1 MVRRRLFEDLVVSAP
16 PTGRFGRRAAIL
28 PLSIAAHAGA
38 LATALLFPVLRPGAL
53 PDPAAGI
60 VTWSV
65 PSAPTPPPVPT
76 PTPAPTR
83 IRTESASRQ
92 SSRAEVP
99 EPVATPPPAPGPIVS
114 GVEPEGISQ
123 EESHPPCLFNCA
135 GSTPEGGGDGPRGGA
150 AGPGTNE
157 GTGSSPYRLGGDIK
171 PPVRTMYV
179 APPYP
184 DLAKIARVQGL
195 VVIECTIDPS
205 GRVVDPRVIAGHPLL
220 QNAALDA
227 VRQWRYTA
235 TRLNGVPIA
244 VLMTVTVNFTLG
256 R

>member
-1 MVRRRLFEDLVVSAP
+1 
-16 PTGRFGRRAAIL
+16 
-28 PLSIAAHAGA
+28 
-38 LATALLFPVLRPGAL
+38 
-53 PDPAAGI
+53 
-60 VTWSV
+60 
-65 PSAPTPPPVPT
+65 
-76 PTPAPTR
+76 
-83 IRTESASRQ
+83 
-92 SSRAEVP
+92 
-99 EPVATPPPAPGPIVS
+99 VAPPPAPGPMVS
-114 GVEPEGISQ
+114 VVQPEGPPL

-135 GSTPEGGGDGPRGGA
+135 GSTPDGGGDGPRGGA
-150 AGPGTNE
+150 PGPGTNE
-157 GTGSSPYRLGGDIK
+157 GTGIGPYRPGGDIK
-171 PPVRTMYV
+171 PPVRTVYV

-184 DLAKIARVQGL
+184 DLARAARIQGL

-205 GRVVDPRVIAGHPLL
+205 GRVVDPRVITGHPLL

>member
-1 MVRRRLFEDLVVSAP
+1 MRARLFEDLVVSAP
-16 PTGRFGRRAAIL
+16 PAGRFGRRAAIL
-28 PLSIAAHAGA
+28 PLSIAAHAAA
-38 LATALLFPVLRPGAL
+38 LAIALLFPVLRSAEL

-65 PSAPTPPPVPT
+65 PSAPTPPPPVPT
-76 PTPAPTR
+76 STPPPPR
-83 IRTESASRQ
+83 VRSESVSRE
-92 SSRAEVP
+92 SRSGEVR
-99 EPVATPPPAPGPIVS
+99 EEVAPPPAPGPVVS
-114 GVEPEGISQ
+114 VVEPDGISQ

-135 GSTPEGGGDGPRGGA
+135 GSTPDGGGDGPRA
-150 AGPGTNE
+150 EAPGPGTNDR
-157 GTGSSPYRLGGDIK
+157 TGPYRPGGDIK
-171 PPVRTMYV
+171 PPERTVYV

-184 DLAKIARVQGL
+184 DLAKIARVQGV